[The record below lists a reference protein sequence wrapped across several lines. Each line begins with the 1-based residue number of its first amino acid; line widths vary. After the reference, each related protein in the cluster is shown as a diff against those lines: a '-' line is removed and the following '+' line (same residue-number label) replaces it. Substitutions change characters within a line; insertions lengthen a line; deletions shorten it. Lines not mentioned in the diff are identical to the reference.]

1 MEFAMLSNPLKNS
14 AGDGADR
21 LPTSA
26 MAGDN
31 LTMSVGLPVSG
42 LAGGYGS
49 EGITYVVQDSNDL
62 VNWRDLARKSP
73 LAATWTTLTIPA
85 ITVQTAAPANGR
97 VAVSL
102 SAPSEAGITKKYLR
116 LQISLGN

>member
-1 MEFAMLSNPLKNS
+1 MA
-14 AGDGADR
+14 GAD
-21 LPTSA
+21 LS
-26 MAGDN
+26 M
-31 LTMSVGLPVSG
+31 LVGLPVSG

-49 EGITYVVQDSNDL
+49 EGITYVLQDSDDL

-85 ITVQTAAPANGR
+85 TNVQTAAPANGR

-102 SAPSEAGITKKYLR
+102 TAPSEAGMTKKFMR
-116 LQISLGN
+116 LTVALIN